1 MTTYIIDEIRCAE
14 FLQRDK
20 PDVIEPKT
28 EQELKFGK
36 EKLVDEIIDESW

>member
-36 EKLVDEIIDESW
+36 NGGFDEIIDENW